1 LHEVKPQPARPES
14 FPLEETAT
22 APDTPPMPHHFMR
35 TLLALSLLIGTDL
48 LAQKK
53 AKPTHSIKVM
63 TFNVRYASAT
73 GANAWPKRRDGV
85 AKVILDSKADLIGTQ
100 EGLHHQLVFLD
111 QKLKDHK
118 WIGIGRE
125 GGKRGEFMAIFYRH
139 ERFEPLETKHFWLS
153 DTPEK
158 VGSASWGNTV
168 KRMVTWVKF
177 RDRASKQEFYFW
189 NTHFDH
195 RSQNSREKSAELI
208 LKRVDA
214 LQTKL
219 PVILVGDFNAV
230 AKANRAYTTL
240 TAEGA
245 FHDSFVVAKEKV
257 NAGWNTFNSFRQTLR
272 GARRIDWVLTRGPVQ
287 VDRTETVLFKGYQ
300 QIPSDHQPVTARLR
314 LK

>member
-1 LHEVKPQPARPES
+1 MHEVKPQPAPPEC
-14 FPLEETAT
+14 FPLEESAT
-22 APDTPPMPHHFMR
+22 TPDTPLMQLHFMR
-35 TLLALSLLIGTDL
+35 ALLALSLLFGADL
-48 LAQKK
+48 FAQKK
-53 AKPTHSIKVM
+53 TEPAATLKVM
-63 TFNVRYASAT
+63 TFNSRYASAT
-73 GANAWPKRRDGV
+73 GANAWPKRREGV
-85 AKVILDSKADLIGTQ
+85 AKVIRDSKAALIGTQ

-111 QKLKDHK
+111 QELKDLK
-118 WIGIGRE
+118 WIGVGRE
-125 GGKRGEFMAIFYRH
+125 GGKRGEFMAIFYGH
-139 ERFEPLETKHFWLS
+139 DRFEPLETQHFWLS

-177 RDRASKQEFYFW
+177 RDRATKQEFYFW

-208 LKRVDA
+208 LRRVNA
-214 LQTKL
+214 LKTKL

-245 FHDSFVVAKEKV
+245 FHDSFAVAKEKV
-257 NAGWNTFNSFRQTLR
+257 NGDWNTFNSFRKTQRSAL
-272 GARRIDWVLTRGPVQ
+272 RIDWVLTRGPLQ
-287 VDRTETVLFKGYQ
+287 VDRTETVLFKGYK

>member
-1 LHEVKPQPARPES
+1 MPA
-14 FPLEETAT
+14 LIA
-22 APDTPPMPHHFMR
+22 R
-35 TLLALSLLIGTDL
+35 TLLILALLIGAEAQ
-48 LAQKK
+48 AQKPQT
-53 AKPTHSIKVM
+53 AAPINVM
-63 TFNVRYASAT
+63 AFNIRYASAT

-85 AKVILDSKADLIGTQ
+85 VKVIADQKADLIGTQ
-100 EGLHHQLVFLD
+100 EGLHHQLVFMDKGLPG
-111 QKLKDHK
+111 HK
-118 WIGIGRE
+118 WIGVGRE

-177 RDRASKQEFYFW
+177 RDRATKQEFYFW

-208 LKRVDA
+208 LRRVNA
-214 LQTKL
+214 LKTKL

-272 GARRIDWVLTRGPVQ
+272 GNRRIDWVLTRGPVA
-287 VDRTETVLFKGYQ
+287 VDRTEIVLFDGFK